1 MAQVV
6 TENTLFVSRDI
17 NLITMTLYHVHH
29 VSNTLSIGAALIEA
43 GERVG
48 KWIINPYATI
58 GSHPYPAIGIL
69 EKRINIT
76 TAKTMSVGMT
86 VIPFK

>member
-17 NLITMTLYHVHH
+17 NLIAMTLYHVHH
-29 VSNTLSIGAALIEA
+29 VSNTLSIGTALIEA

-48 KWIINPYATI
+48 KWVINPYATI
-58 GSHPYPAIGIL
+58 GPHPYPAIGIL

-76 TAKTMSVGMT
+76 TAKAMSVGMT